1 MYFDRCVG
9 KSNVPWLRG
18 LIFLTALIWA
28 NSAYAAD
35 TDIRTGSVSCVLD
48 KSGQNVECDYRYPA
62 TLDIKEVSLAVADKA
77 VQIPPK
83 GLSNYPAY
91 GQSTA
96 ILIMVDVSDSR
107 RKNTVEKKNVPAVLE
122 MLTSQQPH
130 HKVGIGVFDSDL
142 RILSPISVDLETTRN
157 SVKDIKAGGQST
169 EFYKSILA
177 GIDHL
182 QRTEATRKGLIVF
195 SDGKDEDQAYRHSDV
210 IKAAEG
216 AGVAILGMGYLERSV
231 DSPYLQ
237 NIKRLADETYGL
249 YYDSTNEILPYTL
262 VGNPFSFVEK
272 GGRVSFALGAW
283 IGKQEIAIILGTD
296 AKKQISLKTQFEF
309 PDRRTAEQKAL
320 DFVKEFWIFLL
331 TGFAV
336 FTLGAALVIRRRRRN
351 KSELSQPI
359 DYAFLHELDGTGT
372 IHALTKTAVCIGRSA
387 NNDIRLTNDS
397 ISSHHAEIHRRR
409 EGDFY
414 IVDLA
419 STNGIHVNEAKVT
432 QMALNEGDLIELGEV
447 RLRFSINPKKM
458 YKPN

>member
-447 RLRFSINPKKM
+447 RLRFSINHPQM

>member
-18 LIFLTALIWA
+18 LIFLTALLWA

-447 RLRFSINPKKM
+447 RLRFSINHPQM

>member
-262 VGNPFSFVEK
+262 VGNPFFFVEK

-447 RLRFSINPKKM
+447 RLRFSINPQKM